1 MGILQS
7 LNARRNAWMSGCVL
21 LLVFGC
27 GGLLVL
33 SVGAALIA
41 LYTMGKL
48 PGVTA
53 APVTVTVRNL
63 RAEPVDVNCVHLDG
77 GESLWEPT
85 RIAPG
90 ASADL
95 VVSSPPVYCSGK
107 VGEEPVWNWS
117 GDIGAV
123 WSVDVPAAPA
133 LAAEATPADVAPVD
147 PAATEPAATEPA
159 ATEPVPAQAAAPV
172 PSGSPAAAPAA
183 KSARPPARPRAAA
196 EPTPAPEVEAE
207 PDETPPV
214 AAPTP
219 VTVQLSRKSKKLK
232 GIAVLVDGRSVGT
245 VPYSGEVSL
254 GMHSIQIRKG
264 DLDKTCTI
272 AASGNAWV
280 WQVDVDAPACP

>member
-63 RAEPVDVNCVHLDG
+63 RAEPVDVRCVPVDG
-77 GESLWEPT
+77 GESMDEPT

-90 ASADL
+90 ASAEL
-95 VVSSPPVYCSGK
+95 VVSSVPVSCTGQ
-107 VGEEPVWNWS
+107 VGDESVWSWS
-117 GDIGAV
+117 EQTGTA
-123 WSVDVPAAPA
+123 WSVDVPPD
-133 LAAEATPADVAPVD
+133 PAPVE
-147 PAATEPAATEPA
+147 PAVPSAATEPAATEPA
-159 ATEPVPAQAAAPV
+159 VPPPAAAEPAQAAAPV

-196 EPTPAPEVEAE
+196 EPAPAPEVEAE

>member
-63 RAEPVDVNCVHLDG
+63 RAEPVDVTCVHVDG
-77 GESLWEPT
+77 GESMEEPT

-90 ASADL
+90 ASAEL
-95 VVSSPPVYCSGK
+95 VVSSVPVSCTGQ
-107 VGEEPVWNWS
+107 VGDASVWSWS
-117 GDIGAV
+117 EQTGTA

-147 PAATEPAATEPA
+147 PAATDPAATEPA

-172 PSGSPAAAPAA
+172 PSGSTAAAPAA
-183 KSARPPARPRAAA
+183 KSTRPPARPRAAA
-196 EPTPAPEVEAE
+196 EPAPAPEVEAE

-232 GIAVLVDGRSVGT
+232 GIAVLVDGRAVGT

>member
-63 RAEPVDVNCVHLDG
+63 RAEPVDVTCVPVDG
-77 GESLWEPT
+77 GESMEEPT

-90 ASADL
+90 ASAEL
-95 VVSSPPVYCSGK
+95 VVSSVPVSCTGQ
-107 VGEEPVWNWS
+107 VGDESVWSWS
-117 GDIGAV
+117 EQTGTA
-123 WSVDVPAAPA
+123 WSVDVPAVSAVA
-133 LAAEATPADVAPVD
+133 AAEATPADVAPVD
-147 PAATEPAATEPA
+147 PVATEPAVPPPA
-159 ATEPVPAQAAAPV
+159 AAEPAQAAAPV
-172 PSGSPAAAPAA
+172 PSGAPAAAPAA

-196 EPTPAPEVEAE
+196 EPAPAPEVEAE